1 MGSDISGVGHVG
13 AFHGREGEVL
23 DEVDLGDVGA
33 VDQLNSTL
41 VAGEGVELFG
51 PGSLGLGGAEPLGE
65 RLDGFGLFLGAA
77 FLVQD
82 ADVLGDVVG
91 AVVDVNELPAVGDGV
106 LGAFRRGVQ
115 LAVERRGVERGNGNV
130 ALVQRIKAVL
140 PVVAAELA
148 LGAVLPQGLPA
159 IDGDAA
165 GGRGGIGEGVEHG
178 GVDVGVGRAADLVLA
193 VPGVAA
199 VNDVGPV
206 RKVQLFA
213 VGAELV
219 GTVEHEDVLDDE
231 AVGLA
236 IILVFADFFRPGRSP
251 VNEGQVLVDAV
262 HDLAPAGLVQTE
274 EDVAVLLLVG
284 SLDGGRVAGDDAV
297 VVNADGEAG
306 FLRLVHE
313 PRGALG
319 GVGVGV
325 DADGVAG
332 VILRGFGLN
341 GLLGGRFRRGFR
353 RLGGRSLGLGAAGS
367 QREDHDQSQN
377 ESKCFLH
384 GLSSS

>member
-1 MGSDISGVGHVG
+1 MGSDVSGVGHVG

-51 PGSLGLGGAEPLGE
+51 PSSLGLGGAEPLGE

-148 LGAVLPQGLPA
+148 LGAV
-159 IDGDAA
+159 
-165 GGRGGIGEGVEHG
+165 R
-178 GVDVGVGRAADLVLA
+178 
-193 VPGVAA
+193 
-199 VNDVGPV
+199 
-206 RKVQLFA
+206 
-213 VGAELV
+213 
-219 GTVEHEDVLDDE
+219 
-231 AVGLA
+231 
-236 IILVFADFFRPGRSP
+236 VFQPSTEMP
-251 VNEGQVLVDAV
+251 
-262 HDLAPAGLVQTE
+262 PAGE
-274 EDVAVLLLVG
+274 VG
-284 SLDGGRVAGDDAV
+284 SVKG
-297 VVNADGEAG
+297 
-306 FLRLVHE
+306 
-313 PRGALG
+313 
-319 GVGVGV
+319 
-325 DADGVAG
+325 
-332 VILRGFGLN
+332 
-341 GLLGGRFRRGFR
+341 
-353 RLGGRSLGLGAAGS
+353 
-367 QREDHDQSQN
+367 
-377 ESKCFLH
+377 
-384 GLSSS
+384 